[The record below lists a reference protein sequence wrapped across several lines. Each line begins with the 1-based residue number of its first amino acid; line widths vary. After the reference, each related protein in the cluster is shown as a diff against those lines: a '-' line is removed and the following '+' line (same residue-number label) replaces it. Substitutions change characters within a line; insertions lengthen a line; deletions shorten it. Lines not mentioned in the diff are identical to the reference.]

1 MPSKRVLFADDD
13 VDFRGFMKEAIE
25 EISRE
30 IKTELI
36 VTEAHDGTEAIQ
48 LYNEAIEK
56 NEPYDIVIT
65 DYMMPGA
72 SGLQVIKNIMQK
84 NPVPTIV
91 ISGYRESENVDFI
104 KEGAIIFVSKPFM
117 FEQMVRAFSEAVSIA
132 MVEEDIKKAEEY
144 IKKLENLAL

>member
-25 EISRE
+25 EISVE
-30 IKTELI
+30 IKTELV

-56 NEPYDIVIT
+56 KEPFDIVIT

-72 SGLQVIKNIMQK
+72 SGLQVIKNIMEK

-104 KEGAIIFVSKPFM
+104 KEIG
-117 FEQMVRAFSEAVSIA
+117 RASCRERV
-132 MVEEDIKKAEEY
+132 
-144 IKKLENLAL
+144 